1 MGWSGGSELA
11 RETWGLVRKYI
22 NGKHRQKVA
31 EKFLTAF
38 ENYDADD
45 FDGQSDL
52 EKDAGRKRDDD
63 D

>member
-1 MGWSGGSELA
+1 MGWSSGSELA
-11 RETWGLVRKYI
+11 RETWDMVRPFI
-22 NGKHRQKVA
+22 NGKHKKRIA

-38 ENYDADD
+38 ENHDADD
-45 FDGQSDL
+45 FDGQSNL